1 MAVTHPSVLSKLRSA
16 GRCLASGFDAQL
28 SKNSLDKLPSVTTS
42 CFSFE
47 LSKKQFGKIAMK
59 LEIKAVE
66 EKWSLNIQ

>member
-1 MAVTHPSVLSKLRSA
+1 MAVTHPSVLSKLRSG
-16 GRCLASGFDAQL
+16 GRCWASGFDAQL

-47 LSKKQFGKIAMK
+47 LSKTQFGKK